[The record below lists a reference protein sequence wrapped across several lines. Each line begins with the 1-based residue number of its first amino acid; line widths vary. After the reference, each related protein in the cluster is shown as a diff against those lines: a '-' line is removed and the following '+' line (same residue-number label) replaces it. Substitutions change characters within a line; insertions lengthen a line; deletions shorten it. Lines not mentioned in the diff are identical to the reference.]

1 MYSSIFLA
9 TCRLPASAARLVK
22 FSLFV
27 KFKRQKLAPL
37 LPASPRFG
45 WTTGLGLPF
54 TRTTVQTIPFG
65 TDVLQIE
72 KQTGLIYNLFAPFDH
87 ATVVSQLSRPIMS
100 ITQWGDG
107 SLGGQSLKFTFQP
120 TCGERHGRRLL
131 VHLILCFLWP
141 SFYKPTQ
148 KGHAQGLKWTC
159 AARPREQMA
168 IKKIKCNHGLQ
179 HRTVVGILLITRGMA

>member
-1 MYSSIFLA
+1 MVIKVVQSSLTALDVFQHLPGHLNTSSVCCTSCKVQPVCEVQTSKISTSIACESEVRLNYWARPPFHKDYSS
-9 TCRLPASAARLVK
+9 
-22 FSLFV
+22 
-27 KFKRQKLAPL
+27 
-37 LPASPRFG
+37 
-45 WTTGLGLPF
+45 
-54 TRTTVQTIPFG
+54 PFG

-131 VHLILCFLWP
+131 VHLILCFL
-141 SFYKPTQ
+141 
-148 KGHAQGLKWTC
+148 
-159 AARPREQMA
+159 
-168 IKKIKCNHGLQ
+168 
-179 HRTVVGILLITRGMA
+179 

>member
-9 TCRLPASAARLVK
+9 TCTLLASAARLVK

-131 VHLILCFLWP
+131 VHLILCFLWS

-148 KGHAQGLKWTC
+148 RDMHKAWSEPVPPGPGSKW
-159 AARPREQMA
+159 Q
-168 IKKIKCNHGLQ
+168 
-179 HRTVVGILLITRGMA
+179 